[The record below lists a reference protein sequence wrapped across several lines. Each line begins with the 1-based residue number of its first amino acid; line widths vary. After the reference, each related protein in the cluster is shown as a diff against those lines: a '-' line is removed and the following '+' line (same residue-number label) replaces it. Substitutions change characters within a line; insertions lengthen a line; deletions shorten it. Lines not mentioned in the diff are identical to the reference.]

1 MLCCAAA
8 HTCVSG
14 PRLAGTRGF
23 CWPGPEL
30 SREHKPKKILKGTVS
45 RGDDSFGALWRPQA
59 ALLPYRGHR
68 EGPRPQWPFHRSG
81 GHLQSAHQPC
91 YCQLEVR
98 ARRILAWCRRTAFFP
113 RGQAC
118 GEIPRACTGR
128 RVHSGL
134 SKLLSPVGVQTV
146 SNVLHTVADGGP
158 CVLLVS
164 AH

>member
-68 EGPRPQWPFHRSG
+68 KGPRPQWPFHRSR
-81 GHLQSAHQPC
+81 GHLQSPHQPR
-91 YCQLEVR
+91 YREPEAR
-98 ARRILAWCRRTAFFP
+98 ARCILARCRRTVFFP
-113 RGQAC
+113 CGQAG
-118 GEIPRACTGR
+118 GEISRDCAAFRA
-128 RVHSGL
+128 HSSL
-134 SKLLSPVGVQTV
+134 SKLHSPVGVQTV
-146 SNVLHTVADGGP
+146 SIVLHTVADGGP
-158 CVLLVS
+158 CVLLLS